1 MVPHS
6 CCPQSQRFFCWFY
19 SLQGVWSPLMKEPPA
34 FWRLGGP
41 EFTGTSGD
49 LLMMGTSTPSDPANL
64 LCPHQLR
71 GLLQPISHTLPPYP
85 HLLLFSPP
93 ALTSP
98 GLCRPSWSVR
108 AKPARALDKHCL
120 SSGLQLDDISQEEV
134 DKKLTGNSIL
144 TLSPEG
150 PAETLT
156 EGSGLMLAGTYLW
169 DVLQGYTAHIPPIPK
184 WQGQII
190 IEPAL
195 SLGPSSTPGP
205 CH

>member
-1 MVPHS
+1 
-6 CCPQSQRFFCWFY
+6 
-19 SLQGVWSPLMKEPPA
+19 MKEPPA
-34 FWRLGGP
+34 FWRLVGP
-41 EFTGTSGD
+41 EFTGTSRD
-49 LLMMGTSTPSDPANL
+49 LPMMGTSTPSDPANL
-64 LCPHQLR
+64 LCPHQLQ
-71 GLLQPISHTLPPYP
+71 GLPQPISHTLPPYP
-85 HLLLFSPP
+85 HLLLLSPP

-98 GLCRPSWSVR
+98 GLCRPSWSVC
-108 AKPARALDKHCL
+108 AKPGRALDKHCL

-134 DKKLTGNSIL
+134 DKRLTGNSIL
-144 TLSPEG
+144 TLPPEG

-169 DVLQGYTAHIPPIPK
+169 DVLQGYTTHIPPIPR
-184 WQGQII
+184 WQGQIS